1 MIRTI
6 RSLSLGFLLIFL
18 AALCLLISDWNRR
31 SGVPRHIPRVAIL
44 QHASTPLLEDA
55 VRGMVDGLAKEG
67 FVEGKTITYQR
78 FNSEGDISVSNSIAK
93 EIVNGNFDLA
103 LTSST
108 ISMQTLAN
116 ANRGHKMVQFFGAV
130 ADPAAAGV
138 GIDMSKPLDH
148 PANLVGIG
156 SFMPVGQAFHIA
168 REMFL
173 ALKVVGVAWN
183 PSEPNSR
190 AFVVKAREVCK
201 QLGITLLEANV
212 DNSSAVGEVV
222 SSLASRGAQ
231 AIWVGGDVTLA
242 VAMDSVIA
250 AGRKAHIPVFSLI
263 PGKPDRGTLF
273 DDGADFYRVG
283 LQVGELAAQFLHGAD
298 PRKIPIENIVPE
310 YLVVN
315 ELALKGLKDP
325 WHVPAALRDR
335 ANILVDES
343 GIHNRMA
350 SESGKSEALLRAPK
364 GKKYKIG
371 LAYFAPEP
379 GAESCMKGLFDGLK
393 KMGYVKGQN
402 LIVQEAH
409 ANGEIPNITPIMQNF
424 DNSDVN
430 LIVAMTTPCL
440 TAACTTVKHK
450 PVVFTY
456 VYDPI
461 AAGAGKTMEDHLP
474 NITGVGSFP
483 PVEDTIKAIQEIVPG
498 VKAVGTLYNS
508 SEANSR
514 KVVSVAREL
523 FRKHKIKLDEIAITN
538 TNEVFQAAQTLASQG
553 IQAIWITGDNT
564 ALQAFSGIAKVAEQ
578 AHLPLIIND
587 PEFADQGAVM
597 AVGIGWYV
605 TGLAASKRVAQV
617 LLGQNPKYLP
627 FENVAVRTLVVN
639 LKVAKQLGIT
649 FPPEILKNAEKVEVR

>member
-1 MIRTI
+1 MVRTI

-18 AALCLLISDWNRR
+18 ASLSLLISDWNRR
-31 SGVPRHIPRVAIL
+31 TGSPQHIPRVAIL

-78 FNSEGDISVSNSIAK
+78 YNSEGDISVSNSIAK
-93 EIVNGNFDLA
+93 EIVAGNFDMA

-130 ADPAAAGV
+130 ADPAAAGI

-156 SFMPVGQAFHIA
+156 SFIPVDRAFQIA
-168 REMFL
+168 REMFP
-173 ALKVVGVAWN
+173 ALKIVGVAWN

-190 AFVVKAREVCK
+190 AFVVKARELCK

-212 DNSSAVGEVV
+212 DNSSAVGEAV

-242 VAMDSVIA
+242 VAMDTVIA
-250 AGRKAHIPVFSLI
+250 AGRRAHIPVFSLI

-273 DDGADFYRVG
+273 DAGADFYRVG

-298 PRKIPIENIVPE
+298 PRKMPIENIVPE
-310 YLVVN
+310 YLVIN
-315 ELALKGLKDP
+315 ELALKGLRDP
-325 WHVPAALRDR
+325 WHVPAALAAR
-335 ANILVDES
+335 AAILVDKT

-350 SESGKSEALLRAPK
+350 SEAVASEAMLHAPA
-364 GKKYKIG
+364 GKKFKIG
-371 LAYFAPEP
+371 LAYFAPDP
-379 GAESCMKGLFDGLK
+379 GADSCIKGLFDGLG
-393 KMGYVKGQN
+393 KMGFVKGRN
-402 LIVQEAH
+402 LTVQAAH

-424 DNSDVN
+424 DNSDVD

-440 TAACTTVKHK
+440 TGACTTVKHK

-461 AAGAGKTMEDHLP
+461 AAGAGRTMKDHLP

-483 PVEDTIKAIQEIVPG
+483 PIEETIRAIREIVPG
-498 VKAVGTLYNS
+498 VKSVGTLYNS

-514 KVVSVAREL
+514 KVISVARPL
-523 FRKHKIKLDEIAITN
+523 FRKHRIKLDEIAITN
-538 TNEVFQAAQTLASQG
+538 TNEVYQAAQTLASQN

-564 ALQAFSGIAKVAEQ
+564 ALQAFSGIAKVAAL

-587 PEFADQGAVM
+587 PEFTGQGAVL
-597 AVGIGWYV
+597 AVGIGWYE
-605 TGLAASKRVAQV
+605 TGLAAAKRVAQV
-617 LLGQNPKYLP
+617 LLGQNPKDLP
-627 FENVAVRTLVVN
+627 FENVAVQKVVIN

-649 FPPEILKNAEKVEVR
+649 FPPEILKNAEKVGDH

>member
-1 MIRTI
+1 VRTI
-6 RSLSLGFLLIFL
+6 RSLFLGFLLIFL

-31 SGVPRHIPRVAIL
+31 TGPTHHIPRVAIL

-67 FVEGKTITYQR
+67 FVEGKNITYQR
-78 FNSEGDISVSNSIAK
+78 FNSEGDISISNSIAK

-116 ANRGHKMVQFFGAV
+116 ANRGHKMVQLFGAV

-148 PANLVGIG
+148 PPNLVGIG

-168 REMFL
+168 REMFP

-190 AFVVKAREVCK
+190 AFVVKAREICK

-212 DNSSAVGEVV
+212 DNSNAVGEAV

-242 VAMDSVIA
+242 VAMDAVIA
-250 AGRKAHIPVFSLI
+250 AARKAHIPVFSLI

-283 LQVGELAAQFLHGAD
+283 LQVGELAAQVLRGAD
-298 PRKIPIENIVPE
+298 PRKIPIENVVPE

-325 WHVPAALRDR
+325 WHVPAALGDR
-335 ANILVDES
+335 ASILVDAS

-350 SESGKSEALLRAPK
+350 AESAKSEAILRAPK
-364 GKKYKIG
+364 GKKFKIG

-379 GAESCMKGLFDGLK
+379 GAESCMKGLFDGLR
-393 KMGYVKGQN
+393 KMGFVKGRN
-402 LIVQEAH
+402 LTVQEAH

-461 AAGAGKTMEDHLP
+461 AAGAGKTMRDHLP

-498 VKAVGTLYNS
+498 VNSVGTLYNS

-514 KVVSVAREL
+514 KVVSVARDL
-523 FRKHKIKLDEIAITN
+523 FRKHKIKLHEIAITN
-538 TNEVFQAAQTLASQG
+538 TNEVFQAAQTLAAQG
-553 IQAIWITGDNT
+553 IQALWITGDNT
-564 ALQAFSGIAKVAEQ
+564 ALQAFSGIAKVAAQ

-587 PEFADQGAVM
+587 PEFTDQGALM
-597 AVGIGWYV
+597 AVGIGWYE

-617 LLGQNPKYLP
+617 LLGQEPQYLP
-627 FENVAVRTLVVN
+627 FENVAVRKIAVN
-639 LKVAKQLGIT
+639 MKVAKQLGIK
-649 FPPEILKNAEKVEVR
+649 FPPDILKSAEKVGDR

>member
-1 MIRTI
+1 MVRTI
-6 RSLSLGFLLIFL
+6 RSLSLGFLVIFL
-18 AALCLLISDWNRR
+18 AALSLLISDWNRR
-31 SGVPRHIPRVAIL
+31 TGSSRHIPRVAIL
-44 QHASTPLLEDA
+44 QHASTPVLDDA
-55 VRGMVDGLAKEG
+55 VRGMIDGLAKGG
-67 FVEGKTITYQR
+67 FVEGKTISYQR

-93 EIVNGNFDLA
+93 EIVAGNFDMA

-116 ANRGHKMVQFFGAV
+116 ANRGHKMVQVFGAV

-148 PANLVGIG
+148 APNLVGIG
-156 SFMPVGQAFHIA
+156 SFIPVDRAFHIA
-168 REMFL
+168 REMFP
-173 ALKVVGVAWN
+173 ALKVVGVPWN

-212 DNSSAVGEVV
+212 DNSSAVGEAV

-231 AIWVGGDVTLA
+231 AIWVGGDVTVLVGINA
-242 VAMDSVIA
+242 VIA
-250 AGRKAHIPVFSLI
+250 AGHRANIPVFTLI

-273 DDGADFYRVG
+273 DAGADFYRVG
-283 LQVGELAAQFLHGAD
+283 LQVGELAAQVLQGAD
-298 PRKIPIENIVPE
+298 PSKMPIKNVVPE

-325 WHVPAALRDR
+325 WHVPADLR
-335 ANILVDES
+335 AKAAILVDPA

-350 SESGKSEALLRAPK
+350 SEPVAAENTLHAPP

-393 KMGYVKGQN
+393 KMGFEKGRN
-402 LIVQEAH
+402 LTVQEAH

-424 DNSDVN
+424 DNSGVD

-483 PVEDTIKAIQEIVPG
+483 PVEDTIKAIQQIVPG
-498 VKAVGTLYNS
+498 VKSVGTLYNS

-514 KVVSVAREL
+514 KVVSVARDL
-523 FRKHKIKLDEIAITN
+523 FRKHGIKLVEIAITN
-538 TNEVFQAAQTLASQG
+538 TSEVYQAAQTLASRD
-553 IQAIWITGDNT
+553 IQAFWITGDNT
-564 ALQAFSGIAKVAEQ
+564 ALQAFSGIAKVAAQER
-578 AHLPLIIND
+578 LPLIIND
-587 PEFADQGAVM
+587 PEFTDQGAVM
-597 AVGIGWYV
+597 AVGIGWYE

-617 LLGQNPKYLP
+617 LLGQDPKGLP
-627 FENVAVRTLVVN
+627 FENVAVRKLVVN
-639 LKVAKQLGIT
+639 PKVAKQLGIT
-649 FPPEILKNAEKVEVR
+649 FPPEILKDAEKVSDH

>member
-6 RSLSLGFLLIFL
+6 KSLSLGFLLLFL
-18 AALCLLISDWNRR
+18 AATSLLISDWNRR
-31 SGVPRHIPRVAIL
+31 TGNPQHIPRVAIL

-55 VRGMVDGLAKEG
+55 VRGIVDGLAKEG
-67 FVEGKTITYQR
+67 FVEGKTIFYQR

-93 EIVNGNFDLA
+93 EIVNGHFDMA

-156 SFMPVGQAFHIA
+156 SFMPVGRAFHIA
-168 REMFL
+168 REMFP

-190 AFVVKAREVCK
+190 AFVVKARVVCK

-212 DNSSAVGEVV
+212 DNSSAVGEAV
-222 SSLASRGAQ
+222 SSLVSRGAQ

-283 LQVGELAAQFLHGAD
+283 LQVGELAARFLHGAD
-298 PRKIPIENIVPE
+298 PRKMPIKNIVPE

-325 WHVPAALRDR
+325 WHVPAALRAR
-335 ANILVDES
+335 ASILVNES

-350 SESGKSEALLRAPK
+350 SESREPEAFCVLPK
-364 GKKYKIG
+364 GNNTRLG
-371 LAYFAPEP
+371 WPTLRQ
-379 GAESCMKGLFDGLK
+379 SR
-393 KMGYVKGQN
+393 V
-402 LIVQEAH
+402 
-409 ANGEIPNITPIMQNF
+409 PNP
-424 DNSDVN
+424 
-430 LIVAMTTPCL
+430 A
-440 TAACTTVKHK
+440 
-450 PVVFTY
+450 
-456 VYDPI
+456 
-461 AAGAGKTMEDHLP
+461 
-474 NITGVGSFP
+474 
-483 PVEDTIKAIQEIVPG
+483 
-498 VKAVGTLYNS
+498 
-508 SEANSR
+508 
-514 KVVSVAREL
+514 
-523 FRKHKIKLDEIAITN
+523 
-538 TNEVFQAAQTLASQG
+538 
-553 IQAIWITGDNT
+553 
-564 ALQAFSGIAKVAEQ
+564 
-578 AHLPLIIND
+578 
-587 PEFADQGAVM
+587 
-597 AVGIGWYV
+597 
-605 TGLAASKRVAQV
+605 
-617 LLGQNPKYLP
+617 
-627 FENVAVRTLVVN
+627 
-639 LKVAKQLGIT
+639 
-649 FPPEILKNAEKVEVR
+649 

>member
-1 MIRTI
+1 MLDDTI
-6 RSLSLGFLLIFL
+6 R
-18 AALCLLISDWNRR
+18 
-31 SGVPRHIPRVAIL
+31 
-44 QHASTPLLEDA
+44 
-55 VRGMVDGLAKEG
+55 GMIDGLAKEG
-67 FVEGKTITYQR
+67 FVEGKTVIFQR

-93 EIVNGNFDLA
+93 EIVAGNFDMA

-116 ANRGHKMVQFFGAV
+116 ANRGHKMVQLFGAV
-130 ADPAAAGV
+130 ADPSVAGV

-156 SFMPVGQAFHIA
+156 SFIPVDRAFEVA
-168 REMFL
+168 REMFP
-173 ALKVVGVAWN
+173 ALKVVGVPWN

-190 AFVVKAREVCK
+190 AFVVKARELCK
-201 QLGITLLEANV
+201 QMGITLLEANV
-212 DNSSAVGEVV
+212 DNSGAVGEAV

-231 AIWVGGDVTLA
+231 AIWVGGDVTVI
-242 VAMDSVIA
+242 VAINAVIA
-250 AGRKAHIPVFSLI
+250 AARKAHIPAFTLI

-273 DDGADFYRVG
+273 DAGADFYRVG
-283 LQVGELAAQFLHGAD
+283 LQVGELAAQVLHGAD
-298 PRKIPIENIVPE
+298 PSKMPIKNIVPE

-325 WHVPAALRDR
+325 WHVPDAVRTR
-335 ANILVDES
+335 AGILVDEA

-350 SESGKSEALLRAPK
+350 SVPAKTSLHAPQGKNF
-364 GKKYKIG
+364 KIG
-371 LAYFAPEP
+371 LAYFAPDP
-379 GAESCMKGLFDGLK
+379 GAESCMKGLFDGLR
-393 KMGYVKGQN
+393 KMGFEKGRN
-402 LIVQEAH
+402 LTVQEAH

-424 DNSDVN
+424 DSSDVD

-483 PVEDTIKAIQEIVPG
+483 PVEGTIKAIQEIVPG
-498 VKAVGTLYNS
+498 VKSVGTLYNS

-514 KVVSVAREL
+514 KVVSVARDL

-538 TNEVFQAAQTLASQG
+538 TSEVFQAAQTLASQN

-564 ALQAFSGIAKVAEQ
+564 ALQAFSGIAKASAQ
-578 AHLPLIIND
+578 ARLPLIIND
-587 PEFADQGAVM
+587 PEFTDQGALM
-597 AVGIGWYV
+597 AVGVGWYE

-617 LLGQNPKYLP
+617 LLGQDPKYLP
-627 FENVAVRTLVVN
+627 FENVAVRKMVVN
-639 LKVAKQLGIT
+639 L
-649 FPPEILKNAEKVEVR
+649 

>member
-1 MIRTI
+1 MVRTI
-6 RSLSLGFLLIFL
+6 KSLSLGFLLIVL

-31 SGVPRHIPRVAIL
+31 TGTPQHIPRAAIL

-55 VRGMVDGLAKEG
+55 VRGMVDSLAKEG

-93 EIVNGNFDLA
+93 EIVNGNFDLV

-156 SFMPVGQAFHIA
+156 SFIPVDRAFHIA
-168 REMFL
+168 REMFP

-190 AFVVKAREVCK
+190 AFVVKARELCK
-201 QLGITLLEANV
+201 QLGIKLLEANV
-212 DNSSAVGEVV
+212 DNSAAVGEAV

-242 VAMDSVIA
+242 VAMDAVIA
-250 AGRKAHIPVFSLI
+250 AGRRAHIPVFSLI

-273 DDGADFYRVG
+273 DAGADFYRVG
-283 LQVGELAAQFLHGAD
+283 LQVGELAARVLHGAD
-298 PRKIPIENIVPE
+298 PSKIPIENVVPE

-325 WHVPAALRDR
+325 WHVTPVLRARAA
-335 ANILVDES
+335 ILVDET

-350 SESGKSEALLRAPK
+350 SEPDEASLHAPPGKHF
-364 GKKYKIG
+364 KIG
-371 LAYFAPEP
+371 LAFFAPEP
-379 GAESCMKGLFDGLK
+379 GAESCMKGLFDGLR
-393 KMGYVKGQN
+393 KMGFEEGRN
-402 LIVQEAH
+402 LTVHEAH

-424 DNSDVN
+424 DNSDVD

-461 AAGAGKTMEDHLP
+461 AAGAGKTMKDHLP

-483 PVEDTIKAIQEIVPG
+483 PVEDTIKAIQQIVPG
-498 VKAVGTLYNS
+498 VKSVGTLYNS

-514 KVVSVAREL
+514 KVVSVARDM
-523 FRKHKIKLDEIAITN
+523 FRKHGIRLEEIAITN
-538 TNEVFQAAQTLASQG
+538 TSEVYQAAQTLASRD
-553 IQAIWITGDNT
+553 IQAFWVTGDNT
-564 ALQAFSGIAKVAEQ
+564 ALQAFSGIAKAAAQ
-578 AHLPLIIND
+578 ARLPLIIND
-587 PEFADQGAVM
+587 PEFTDQGAVM
-597 AVGIGWYV
+597 AVGVGWYE

-617 LLGQNPKYLP
+617 LLGQDPKDLP
-627 FENVAVRTLVVN
+627 FENVAVRKLAIN
-639 LKVAKQLGIT
+639 PKVAKQLGIT
-649 FPPEILKNAEKVEVR
+649 FPPEILKDAEKLPGQ